1 MAALPLEVTLYHYPR
16 TRSTRVLWLLHEL
29 GDKVNVTCKR
39 VELMKGEA
47 YSPEF
52 MKMNPNHALPV
63 LLYKDASGEDQ
74 AVFESC
80 GIVEFLTEALAAGQ
94 LAPPIGLS
102 KERADYQKLST
113 LSLKIHFSPKLDV
126 FLGKSLHA
134 THSQNLFDLLLVGFA
149 APNFNS
155 NHTGS
160 FQSFHLRKW
169 LWFSGSW
176 MDQLLWQL
184 RQHDSSGILPA
195 DQKDSRVVDRTKAK
209 WIKDCPL
216 ESLQGI
222 ALLNL
227 EASCVSRYCLR
238 SGQQRYDALCI
249 FDHSYTF
256 NISSMQLNKQ
266 GFLARAQQC
275 TTFFFCKLGRG

>member
-102 KERADYQKLST
+102 KERADYQK
-113 LSLKIHFSPKLDV
+113 
-126 FLGKSLHA
+126 
-134 THSQNLFDLLLVGFA
+134 
-149 APNFNS
+149 
-155 NHTGS
+155 
-160 FQSFHLRKW
+160 W

-209 WIKDCPL
+209 WIKEIEPQIVAQIEATGNKYLLGEQFTSADVIMGHNLKWSQAYGLC
-216 ESLQGI
+216 ESQV
-222 ALLNL
+222 LLD
-227 EASCVSRYCLR
+227 Y
-238 SGQQRYDALCI
+238 
-249 FDHSYTF
+249 
-256 NISSMQLNKQ
+256 
-266 GFLARAQQC
+266 LARLAERPAWQAAWADAA
-275 TTFFFCKLGRG
+275 TFGK